1 MCKRSNMDLL
11 RKHLDFISSYV
22 AAEDILDKLLEDNL
36 LSLEDYG
43 KLWVEREEEYDDQ
56 DDKNKRMYSSL
67 LEMLADYQDDQS
79 SIYGICDFIAENY
92 PAIAINIPMIAM
104 RVRMREPISNDKLVT
119 LFKSRYSMVVDIRKM
134 QVSLYSV

>member
-1 MCKRSNMDLL
+1 MDLL

-92 PAIAINIPMIAM
+92 PAVAINIPMIAM